1 MNFQTITKMDLRRLI
16 LALTLA
22 SALIS
27 LANTLYASYQV
38 QRQQLIDTTLESNQA
53 YATKLAASTDD
64 FLRSAMQ
71 QLNYG
76 AKAIAV
82 NFSHKGFL
90 NAEADRLLQQTDSFN
105 SIVIIDDRGEVLST
119 SPQTLNLV
127 GQVLETPGAMA
138 SIISRKPVI
147 SEPYI
152 SVAGNLLIFISH
164 PVFDATGSYLG
175 AISGSI
181 YLKRK
186 SILNRLLGSH
196 YYQDGSYLYVVDQ
209 QRRLI
214 YHPVLERVGTTVQ
227 GNAVI
232 EDIIAGISGKKQV
245 ENSLGTTMLA
255 GYSIIPATGW
265 GIVAQRPK
273 SATLASLDSLML
285 GVLKNSLPVTAL
297 SLLIILWCA
306 RMIAR
311 PLKQLANGARTMDN
325 PLTAQQIQG
334 VKSWYFESAELKKAM
349 LLGIGLLQKNI
360 HKLRQDVQTDP
371 LTGLGNRRT
380 LEQCLQAWE
389 LEQTPFAVICV
400 DVDFFKKIN
409 DNHGHD
415 AGDLVLQKLAQHM
428 RECARADDVFCR
440 VGGEEFLIL
449 LPKADRHEARQ
460 VAERLRQ
467 QVERADMSPVG
478 QVTVSLG
485 IAHWPASA
493 ADVAEVLK
501 RADQM
506 LYQAKRNGRNR
517 IEVG

>member
-1 MNFQTITKMDLRRLI
+1 MNLQSLTQMDLRRLI

-38 QRQQLIDTTLESNQA
+38 QRQQLIDATLESNHA

-64 FLRSAMQ
+64 FFASAMQ
-71 QLNYG
+71 QLGYG
-76 AKAIAV
+76 AKVMAKDFADR
-82 NFSHKGFL
+82 HFL
-90 NAEADRLLQQTDSFN
+90 NAEAERLLLQTDSFN
-105 SIVIIDDRGEVLST
+105 SIVIIDAKGEVLST
-119 SPQTLNLV
+119 SPQSLNLV
-127 GQVLETPGAMA
+127 GQVLDTPGAMA
-138 SIISRKPVI
+138 SITSRKPVI

-152 SVAGNLLIFISH
+152 SAAGNLIIFISH
-164 PVFDATGSYLG
+164 PVFDASGRYLG

-196 YYQDGSYLYVVDQ
+196 YYEDGSYLYVVDQ
-209 QRRLI
+209 KRRLI
-214 YHPVLERVGTTVQ
+214 YHPVMDRVGTTVAD
-227 GNAVI
+227 NAVI
-232 EDIIAGISGKKQV
+232 DDVIAGMAGKKQV
-245 ENSLGTTMLA
+245 QNSLGTAMLA

-285 GVLKNSLPVTAL
+285 GVLRNSLPVMAI

-306 RMIAR
+306 RMISK

-380 LEQCLQAWE
+380 LEQCLQNWQQE
-389 LEQTPFAVICV
+389 ETPFSVISV

-409 DNHGHD
+409 DSYGHD
-415 AGDLVLQKLAQHM
+415 AGDLVLKKLAQHM
-428 RECARADDVFCR
+428 RDCARADDVFCR

-449 LPKADRHEARQ
+449 LPKADQQEALQ
-460 VAERLRQ
+460 VAQRLRQ
-467 QVERADMSPVG
+467 QIAHADMSPVAG
-478 QVTVSLG
+478 VTISLG
-485 IAHWPASA
+485 IASWPASS
-493 ADVAEVLK
+493 ADVAQVLK
-501 RADQM
+501 QADQM
-506 LYQAKRNGRNR
+506 LYLAKRKGRNR
-517 IEVG
+517 VEMG